1 MSSWGLGCIGLIY
14 AYCAFDMF
22 RKGDMGHALAFAG
35 WAVGQIGMVYAVL
48 K

>member
-1 MSSWGLGCIGLIY
+1 MSSLGLGVIGVIY

-22 RKGDMGHALAFAG
+22 KRGDMGHALAFAG
-35 WAVGQIGMVYAVL
+35 WAVGQIGMVYAVY